1 MKVRIPSPL
10 HGYTAGRSTVE
21 ADGATLEAVTRS
33 LDRTF
38 PGLRFRVVDEQDR
51 IRPHIKFFVN
61 GVQAAELS
69 APVAPTD
76 EVAIVQAFSGG

>member
-10 HGYTAGRSTVE
+10 YGYTAGRSTVV

-33 LDRTF
+33 LDRAF
-38 PGLRFRVVDEQDR
+38 PGLRFRIVDEQDR

-69 APVAPTD
+69 TPVGPSD

>member
-10 HGYTAGRSTVE
+10 YRYTAGRSTVE

-38 PGLRFRVVDEQDR
+38 PGLRFRIVDEQDR

-61 GVQAAELS
+61 RVQASDLS
-69 APVAPTD
+69 APVAPSD